1 MTLRLRSK
9 HSHFSPRPARPLR
22 GLARPRLPPIAARQ
36 LGGRPRPPGK
46 RLRGQAPDKEAR
58 YARAPVLKQYVPPT
72 AKTSTTTTEPTTALE
87 TTTTT
92 TTVRF
97 ENEQLPFGGNIES
110 ELQWYPMK
118 EEKVIELNSYKQ
130 FSLPPSAQEIMQDP
144 EHFKSLERDNKL
156 SYVSPENIIDLTGG
170 IKLLMYLFHS
180 ANFIDLQVTH
190 LSITNFQ
197 NMTFT

>member
-1 MTLRLRSK
+1 M
-9 HSHFSPRPARPLR
+9 
-22 GLARPRLPPIAARQ
+22 
-36 LGGRPRPPGK
+36 
-46 RLRGQAPDKEAR
+46 
-58 YARAPVLKQYVPPT
+58 
-72 AKTSTTTTEPTTALE
+72 
-87 TTTTT
+87 
-92 TTVRF
+92 
-97 ENEQLPFGGNIES
+97 ES